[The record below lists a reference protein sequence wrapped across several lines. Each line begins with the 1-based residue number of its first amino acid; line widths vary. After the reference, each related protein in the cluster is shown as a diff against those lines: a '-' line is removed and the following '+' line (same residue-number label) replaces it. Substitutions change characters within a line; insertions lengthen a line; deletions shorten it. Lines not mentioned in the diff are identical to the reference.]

1 MRVIADLHI
10 HSRYS
15 IATSKKLT
23 LPYLD
28 RWARIKGLDLV
39 GTGDC
44 THPKRLAELKEGLE
58 PAPGGFYCFKPE
70 LRREFDSGQGLRD
83 ELPDPVKNET
93 AKPAVRF
100 AITGEISTIYSRDGK
115 TRKVHHVVVLPD
127 FKAAEAFQA
136 KLARV
141 GNIASDGRP
150 ILRVDSRD
158 LFEMLLEADD
168 RAILIPAHIWTPW
181 FSALGARS
189 GFDSIEA
196 CYRDL
201 APRIGAI
208 ETGLSSNPPMNW
220 ALSALD
226 RFAIISNSDAHSP
239 EKLGREA
246 TIFDTEGVFDF
257 AALTG
262 AISGTG
268 PSKVAGRV
276 EFFPQEGKYHYD
288 GHRACGVVLSPEE
301 SAQNGGRC
309 PVCGK
314 PLTPGVMRRI
324 AELAD
329 RPIDETAQCLP
340 EGDPLRTNRRPYTSL
355 IPLPEMLGE
364 LLGTGSSSRK
374 VAAAYR
380 ALVEQAG
387 SEFAL
392 LLDRSESEIESF
404 STRKVPGE
412 LLATA
417 IGRMRAGQVSIRPGF
432 DGEYGVIHVF
442 APGEHFEP
450 KAAGGIQSTNHVW
463 PASHKREAA
472 LRDK

>member
-10 HSRYS
+10 HSHYS

-44 THPKRLAELKEGLE
+44 THPKWLAELKEGLE
-58 PAPGGFYCFKPE
+58 PAPEGFYRLKPE
-70 LRREFDSGQGLRD
+70 LRREFDLGQGLKD
-83 ELPDPVKNET
+83 ELPDPRKDELTGAQSARDVL
-93 AKPAVRF
+93 F
-100 AITGEISTIYSRDGK
+100 ALTGEISTIYSQGGK
-115 TRKVHHVVVLPD
+115 TRKVHHLVILPD
-127 FKAAEAFQA
+127 FEAAEELQA
-136 KLARV
+136 KLAHV

-150 ILRVDSRD
+150 ILGIDSRD
-158 LFEMLLEADD
+158 LFEMLLEAND
-168 RAILIPAHIWTPW
+168 RAILVPAHIWTPW

-226 RFAIISNSDAHSP
+226 RFAIVSNSDAHSP

-246 TIFDTEGVFDF
+246 TIFNTEAAFDYD
-257 AALTG
+257 ALAR
-262 AISGTG
+262 AISGQGPGTG
-268 PSKVAGRV
+268 RNGDAGIGASAVAGTV

-288 GHRACGVVLSPEE
+288 GHRDCGVVLSPEE
-301 SAQNGGRC
+301 SAQDGGRC

-314 PLTPGVMRRI
+314 PLTPGVMRRV

-329 RPIDETAQCLP
+329 RPIDETAQCPP
-340 EGDPLRTNRRPYTSL
+340 EGDPLHGNRRPYASL
-355 IPLPEMLGE
+355 IPLPEILGE
-364 LLGTGSSSRK
+364 LLGTGSGSKK
-374 VAAAYR
+374 VAAAYCS
-380 ALVEQAG
+380 LVEQAG

-404 STRKVPGE
+404 STREVSGE

-417 IGRMRAGQVSIRPGF
+417 IPRMRAGQVSIKPGF

-442 APGEHFEP
+442 APGDR
-450 KAAGGIQSTNHVW
+450 
-463 PASHKREAA
+463 KRP
-472 LRDK
+472 R